1 MKKNGVIKSDGI
13 RIVTIG
19 GGTGPFAIN
28 QALKSY
34 AFVSTIPGM
43 WDSGGSTGI
52 LRDEL
57 GVLPPGDARQALVSL
72 AENEKMR
79 AFFNHRLN
87 NGDYQKH
94 AVGNILLAGLEELT
108 GSFAD
113 AIAMAS
119 ELLKLHGEVL
129 PVTTN
134 KTHLCLRQ
142 ADGTVIRGEHIIG
155 EECAGERFFPYG
167 KKPDLFL
174 EPDAL
179 LNPKAAEAIKQADVV
194 VVCSGKL
201 FSSVA
206 PHFLIDGMVDAL
218 SSSKAKKVYLCN
230 LMTLPGQ
237 TDNFSVIDHVAM
249 LESLADQNIFD
260 YVVYNNEKPSS
271 YLSKRYAS
279 KGEDFVTFSEEDF
292 VDKHYEAIGAP
303 LLSHKVHKQK
313 ANDLLKRTL
322 IRHDGEKVARLLM
335 SIAFNPR

>member
-1 MKKNGVIKSDGI
+1 MKNIVKKTEGI

-72 AENEKMR
+72 ADNEKMR

-87 NGDYQKH
+87 QGEYAKH

-108 GSFAD
+108 GSFAE
-113 AIAMAS
+113 AIEMAS
-119 ELLKLHGEVL
+119 ELLKLRGEVL

-134 KTHLCLRQ
+134 KIHLCLRLKH
-142 ADGTVIRGEHIIG
+142 GEVIKGEHIIG
-155 EECAGERFFPYG
+155 EECAGKDFFAYG
-167 KKPDLFL
+167 TKPDLFL
-174 EPDAL
+174 DPEAEI
-179 LNPKAAEAIKQADVV
+179 NPKAVQAIQSADLVV
-194 VVCSGKL
+194 ICSGKL
-201 FSSVA
+201 YSSVG
-206 PHFLIDGMVDAL
+206 PHLLIKGMKEAL
-218 SSSKAKKVYLCN
+218 KATKAKKVYISN
-230 LMTLPGQ
+230 LMTLHGQ
-237 TDNFSVIDHVAM
+237 TDNFTVVDHVNA
-249 LESLADQNIFD
+249 LESLAGEKIFD

-271 YLSKRYAS
+271 YLLKRYAS
-279 KGEDFVTFSEEDF
+279 EGESFVNFKADDFKNT
-292 VDKHYEAIGAP
+292 HYEAIGAP
-303 LLSHKVHKQK
+303 LLSHKAHHVSS
-313 ANDLLKRTL
+313 NDPLKRTL

>member
-1 MKKNGVIKSDGI
+1 MKSITKKPEGI

-19 GGTGPFAIN
+19 GGTGPFAVN

-79 AFFNHRLN
+79 AFFNHRLHQ
-87 NGDYQKH
+87 GEYAKH

-108 GSFAD
+108 GSFAQ
-113 AIAMAS
+113 AIEMAS
-119 ELLKLHGEVL
+119 ELLKLRGEVL

-134 KTHLCLRQ
+134 KCHLCLRLKN
-142 ADGTVIRGEHIIG
+142 GEVIKGEHIIG
-155 EECAGERFFPYG
+155 EECAGKDFFTYG
-167 KKPDLFL
+167 EKPNLFL
-174 EPDAL
+174 EPNAEI
-179 LNPKAAEAIKQADVV
+179 NPKAAEAIERADLIVF
-194 VVCSGKL
+194 CAGKL
-201 FSSVA
+201 YSSVA
-206 PHFLIDGMVDAL
+206 PHFLVKGMREAL
-218 SSSKAKKVYLCN
+218 QNSKARKAYVCN

-237 TDNFSVIDHVAM
+237 TDNFSVADHVAA
-249 LESLADQNIFD
+249 LEAIAGEKLFD
-260 YVVYNNEKPSS
+260 YVVYNTEKPST
-271 YLSKRYAS
+271 YLLKRYAS
-279 KGEDFVTFSEEDF
+279 EGESVVKYTMKDFVG
-292 VDKHYEAIGAP
+292 KHYQAIGAP
-303 LLSHKVHKQK
+303 LLSHKSHQTN

-322 IRHDGEKVARLLM
+322 IRHDGEHVARLLM